1 MQEIRIIIKDKISIK
16 VKIRVC
22 EYGLKLKNIMN
33 ELRNSDF
40 KIVSYMMV
48 IIYGTIFL
56 RFWTGVSNLC
66 LLFVNGNLHKA
77 KDSCYGFIAYD
88 VLILL

>member
-1 MQEIRIIIKDKISIK
+1 MQEIRIIIKDKISTK

-48 IIYGTIFL
+48 IIYGTIFYVFGL
-56 RFWTGVSNLC
+56 GCQISVYFL
-66 LLFVNGNLHKA
+66 
-77 KDSCYGFIAYD
+77 
-88 VLILL
+88 